1 MHRDRIIAAYLLA
14 NRKNGTIY
22 TGAATDLANRIFE
35 HREKSRAGFTARYD
49 VARLVWFQPFEMIA
63 DAFQRERTIK
73 HYSRQW
79 KINLIEAEN
88 PEWRDLYP
96 TLM

>member
-1 MHRDRIIAAYLLA
+1 MLA
-14 NRKNGTIY
+14 NRRNGTIY
-22 TGAATDLANRIFE
+22 TGASVDLAHRIHS
-35 HREKSRAGFTARYD
+35 HREKARPGFTARYG
-49 VARLVWFQPFEMIA
+49 VIRLVWYEPFEMIG

-73 HYSRQW
+73 HYPRQW

-88 PEWRDLYP
+88 PEWDDLYP